1 MNTRVNSISKDNSG
15 MMVVT
20 SHASVKTV
28 CLVFTDVTKG
38 SAVFSLRYHVNFF

>member
-1 MNTRVNSISKDNSG
+1 MNTRVNSTSKDNSG

-28 CLVFTDVTKG
+28 CLVFTDATKG
-38 SAVFSLRYHVNFF
+38 TAVISWLIRKVL